1 MKLFRDEKAQISMEL
16 LLIIAAVVALA
27 MVMIT
32 QVKTTATDARDK
44 IASKSEALLE
54 EIEAIE

>member
-1 MKLFRDEKAQISMEL
+1 MSIFRDEKAQISMEL

-32 QVKTTATDARDK
+32 QIKTTATDARDK
-44 IASKSEALLE
+44 IASKSESLLS